1 MLGNGFSVAGEGR
14 GRARRLRG
22 RGARG
27 PVRRDVMLSHALFSG
42 WRKRQFATIS
52 TDSENR
58 PTIELPTSRKTGCP
72 SLNNYVEFK

>member
-1 MLGNGFSVAGEGR
+1 MHGERVWRAGEGR
-14 GRARRLRG
+14 GRRAAG
-22 RGARG
+22 RGGAGRA
-27 PVRRDVMLSHALFSG
+27 RRDVMLSHALFSG

-58 PTIELPTSRKTGCP
+58 PTIEPPTSRKTGCP